1 MARSR
6 NIKPGFFANDEL
18 AELPALTRLFFIG
31 MWTIADR
38 EGRLEDRPKKLK
50 VEVLPYDECDAETM
64 LAARWSWCAWGS
76 LRLSWV
82 ATTAKIGDFRRN
94 ARVIKIYF
102 LQHSTSGRHVQNKR
116 NLRRVVIKRI
126 NEGNPLKKQAGVMS
140 IVEELQAW
148 LNTVHN
154 FAHLSR
160 YSDLS
165 VPTLRSFQRRGI
177 GKISTLEKLIEAKRN
192 GPPPPHVS
200 W

>member
-1 MARSR
+1 M
-6 NIKPGFFANDEL
+6 
-18 AELPALTRLFFIG
+18 
-31 MWTIADR
+31 
-38 EGRLEDRPKKLK
+38 
-50 VEVLPYDECDAETM
+50 
-64 LAARWSWCAWGS
+64 
-76 LRLSWV
+76 
-82 ATTAKIGDFRRN
+82 
-94 ARVIKIYF
+94 
-102 LQHSTSGRHVQNKR
+102 
-116 NLRRVVIKRI
+116 
-126 NEGNPLKKQAGVMS
+126 KKQTGVTS
-140 IVEELQAW
+140 VVEELQAW